1 MVWYGMESI
10 PYHKVRVGATGWVGP
25 IRSKVGGTTR
35 PQCSLLTR
43 IHWLHCVYTVGEL
56 FNHHDLLLRLTRVA
70 SSLVFE
76 AALPR
81 SIPGV
86 FPHPTPPKSDAPR
99 VSIPPSLTS
108 AAHRSRCCFRNP
120 AFLPGM
126 ELLEAPAVVAFR
138 CSASL
143 ADALWAWLAAVSVS
157 LGLYRIRAVAPKP
170 DNPHVVNPEAPPL

>member
-1 MVWYGMESI
+1 MSLIIFWS
-10 PYHKVRVGATGWVGP
+10 YHE
-25 IRSKVGGTTR
+25 
-35 PQCSLLTR
+35 LY
-43 IHWLHCVYTVGEL
+43 HFNTVGEL